1 MPDAPRPALHEDG
14 TLVERAL
21 DTLWQTTLLFAP
33 LLFAGAVAAVVLR
46 FDLLACARRPIDC
59 GATLRGVRLFGDNKT
74 WRGLLVAVLA
84 AALGAELQARLPAGL
99 AARSLI
105 EPGAPAFVV
114 GALMGL
120 GAILGELPNSFLKRR
135 LGIAPGRT
143 TKGPLAAVFYVLD
156 QVDLLLGAWPL
167 IAPFVRATL
176 GHVVASFVVALAIH
190 PTMSVIGWALG
201 VRRTAR

>member
-1 MPDAPRPALHEDG
+1 MTPGPPRPALLENG
-14 TLVERAL
+14 TLVDRAL

-46 FDLLACARRPIDC
+46 FDLLAWARRPIDC

-74 WRGLLVAVLA
+74 WRGLLVAVVA
-84 AALGAELQARLPAGL
+84 AALGAELQACL
-99 AARSLI
+99 AARSLV
-105 EPGAPAFVV
+105 EPDAPAFVV

-167 IAPFVRATL
+167 IAPFVRATPW
-176 GHVVASFVVALAIH
+176 HVVASFVVALLIH